1 MLSESEKLKR
11 ASTLDVSYQADRQTQ
26 TQTQAQTDRLIE
38 ADNQGKTLYR
48 KIHLEGQR
56 WSDTDV

>member
-11 ASTLDVSYQADRQTQ
+11 ASTLDVSYQADRQT
-26 TQTQAQTDRLIE
+26 QTDRLIE